1 MNCLIIMKL
10 NRAVS
15 NFSRLS
21 FNVLTTLWQVWR
33 SRKYPTYI
41 FLALCFNLILAPL
54 VLAATGNTFST
65 SQAYALGILGLG
77 TVVLSIYLFAVMFQ
91 PERF

>member
-1 MNCLIIMKL
+1 MKL
-10 NRAVS
+10 NRALS
-15 NFSRLS
+15 DFSSSSLD
-21 FNVLTTLWQVWR
+21 VVTTLWQVWR
-33 SRKYPTYI
+33 SRKYPTYV

-65 SQAYALGILGLG
+65 SQAYALGILGLS

>member
-1 MNCLIIMKL
+1 MKL
-10 NRAVS
+10 NRALS
-15 NFSRLS
+15 NFSSSSLD
-21 FNVLTTLWQVWR
+21 VVATLWRVWR
-33 SRKYPTYI
+33 SRKYPTYV

-65 SQAYALGILGLG
+65 SQAYALGILGIG
-77 TVVLSIYLFAVMFQ
+77 TAALSIYLFVVMFQ

>member
-1 MNCLIIMKL
+1 MKI
-10 NRAVS
+10 N
-15 NFSRLS
+15 LS
-21 FNVLTTLWQVWR
+21 KISSSVLDVTTTLWQVWR
-33 SRKYPTYI
+33 RRKYPTYL

-65 SQAYALGILGLG
+65 SQAYALGILGIG
-77 TVVLSIYLFAVMFQ
+77 TVMLSIYLFTVMFQ

>member
-1 MNCLIIMKL
+1 MKL
-10 NRAVS
+10 NRAIS
-15 NFSRLS
+15 IFSSLLLDA
-21 FNVLTTLWQVWR
+21 VTILWQVWR

-65 SQAYALGILGLG
+65 SQAYALGILGIG
-77 TVVLSIYLFAVMFQ
+77 TIVLSIYLFAVMFQ

>member
-1 MNCLIIMKL
+1 MKL
-10 NRAVS
+10 NRALS
-15 NFSRLS
+15 RFSSSSLD
-21 FNVLTTLWQVWR
+21 VVTTLLQVWR

-41 FLALCFNLILAPL
+41 LLTLCFNLILAPL

-65 SQAYALGILGLG
+65 SQAYALGILGIG
-77 TVVLSIYLFAVMFQ
+77 TAALSIYLFMVMFQ

>member
-1 MNCLIIMKL
+1 MNN
-10 NRAVS
+10 NRQISDFSGLSLDVVS
-15 NFSRLS
+15 
-21 FNVLTTLWQVWR
+21 TLWQVWR
-33 SRKYPTYI
+33 SRKYPTYL

-65 SQAYALGILGLG
+65 SQAYALGILGIG
-77 TVVLSIYLFAVMFQ
+77 TVALSIYLFVVMFQ

>member
-1 MNCLIIMKL
+1 MKN
-10 NRAVS
+10 NRPISDFSSSSLDVVS
-15 NFSRLS
+15 
-21 FNVLTTLWQVWR
+21 TLWQVWR
-33 SRKYPTYI
+33 SRRYPTYL

-65 SQAYALGILGLG
+65 SQAYALGILGIG
-77 TVVLSIYLFAVMFQ
+77 TVALSIYLFVVMFQ